1 MEDTNNDFEQV
12 NSGSSHT
19 YPQQAGAIRKGMYIM
34 IKGRP
39 CRVNDVS
46 TSKTGKH
53 GHAKNHFVT
62 TDIFTGKRLEEI
74 STTSHNMDVPYVSR
88 KEYQVIDAPTDDDFI
103 SLCDSEGTMKE
114 DLKFPDDLDLKKSI
128 IDKYNSGDG
137 DVFVTSLCAIGE
149 EKIIDVKIN
158 K

>member
-74 STTSHNMDVPYVSR
+74 STTSENALSTSNSRPNATYFKFFKNLSITSKIDYVS
-88 KEYQVIDAPTDDDFI
+88 F
-103 SLCDSEGTMKE
+103 
-114 DLKFPDDLDLKKSI
+114 F
-128 IDKYNSGDG
+128 
-137 DVFVTSLCAIGE
+137 VFVSFFFMFNCIYFSIYL
-149 EKIIDVKIN
+149 
-158 K
+158 